1 MIIDVSDQLPNR
13 TILIKQCNF
22 LMKSTHTHAE
32 KITVRVY
39 NFDCSLNNV
48 DNFCANMTLPF
59 TLSLPLAKS
68 CKINRI
74 SIIIKINF

>member
-1 MIIDVSDQLPNR
+1 
-13 TILIKQCNF
+13 
-22 LMKSTHTHAE
+22 
-32 KITVRVY
+32 
-39 NFDCSLNNV
+39 
-48 DNFCANMTLPF
+48 MTLPF